1 MVGLTA
7 TWLDGTPVTALPL
20 PDRGLDYGDG
30 VFETLLLRRGRPLF
44 LALHLERL
52 QRGLATLRF
61 PPCLDAI
68 ERHLRQAC
76 AEVTGFDWPWAAL
89 RVTVS
94 RGGGPRGYVPPDPAR
109 PRTLLT
115 ATALDRDPL
124 QLPAPAVLQLASV
137 RCASQPA
144 LAGIKHL
151 NRLEQVLAAMEAS
164 QAGVDE
170 ALMLDQAGDLVS
182 VTSGNIFL
190 VSDGNLLTPPLATCG
205 ITGTRR
211 RLILQRLAPAC
222 GLAVRETALGLAHLD
237 RCDEAFYSNSLL
249 GLRPIGRFGSRAWS
263 SHPVCE
269 ALFHQ
274 YCGELQ

>member
-1 MVGLTA
+1 MVGITA

-30 VFETLLLRRGRPLF
+30 VFETLLLRRGRPLY

-52 QRGLATLRF
+52 QRGLTTLRF

-68 ERHLRQAC
+68 EQHLQQAC

-164 QAGVDE
+164 QSGVDE

-182 VTSGNIFL
+182 VTSGNIYL
-190 VSDGNLLTPPLATCG
+190 VTDGNLLTPPLATCG
-205 ITGTRR
+205 IAGTRR
-211 RLILQRLAPAC
+211 RLILQQLAPAC
-222 GLAVRETALGLAHLD
+222 GLAVRETAVGLEQLEQ
-237 RCDEAFYSNSLL
+237 CDEAFYSNSLL
-249 GLRPIGRFGSRAWS
+249 GLRPVGRFGSRAWS

-269 ALFHQ
+269 ALFLQ
-274 YCGELQ
+274 YCEELR